1 MAPDSQG
8 FRPGQSPAFAATL
21 REKRRGDPRFRFLRS
36 GKTAAGRYFAARLG
50 FERQQLACLP
60 RAAAAAAGP
69 REAASP
75 RPGSPAEVHASVG
88 EMMRNIHE
96 LSALGVFPPQDGS
109 SRPHE
114 QDPWQAG
121 LRRAPRV
128 APSQGS
134 SSIGGGSFP
143 APSKRSSPAAPA
155 GKKGGRRR
163 RRAGRPSPEG
173 PPPPGEG
180 GKAFTGAGKPSR
192 PPPPITAPT
201 YGTRSRPG

>member
-1 MAPDSQG
+1 MDRRVFS
-8 FRPGQSPAFAATL
+8 
-21 REKRRGDPRFRFLRS
+21 KRLELVENLTVLERGDPRFRFLRS
-36 GKTAAGRYFAARLG
+36 GKTAAGRYFAARQG

-60 RAAAAAAGP
+60 RAAAAAGP
-69 REAASP
+69 GEAASP
-75 RPGSPAEVHASVG
+75 RPGSPAEVRASVG

-134 SSIGGGSFP
+134 SSIGGGSIP

-163 RRAGRPSPEG
+163 RRRAGRQ
-173 PPPPGEG
+173 
-180 GKAFTGAGKPSR
+180 
-192 PPPPITAPT
+192 PPPITAPT